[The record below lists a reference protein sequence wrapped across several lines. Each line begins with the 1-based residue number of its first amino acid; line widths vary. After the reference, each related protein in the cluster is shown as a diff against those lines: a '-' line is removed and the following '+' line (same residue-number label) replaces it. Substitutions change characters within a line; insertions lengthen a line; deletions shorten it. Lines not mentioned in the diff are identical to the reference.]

1 MHSICQQRIKEID
14 LISIKEKEKVEIIGI
29 LSEINIKSMLVLV
42 ASPLAISHRRGRE
55 VSGSKPKTPN
65 NI

>member
-14 LISIKEKEKVEIIGI
+14 LISIKEKVEIIGI